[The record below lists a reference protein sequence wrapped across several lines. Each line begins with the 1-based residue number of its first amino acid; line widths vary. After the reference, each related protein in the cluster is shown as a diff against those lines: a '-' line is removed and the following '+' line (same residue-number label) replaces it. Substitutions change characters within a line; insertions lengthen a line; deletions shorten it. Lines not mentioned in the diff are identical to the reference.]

1 MKEYVEV
8 RDAIYQQNKVIAL
21 RFLKDTSLLQP
32 WKEYVKTRHIE
43 NSWYK
48 HTYPDNIFGSSSFTA
63 FLARHYD
70 FHIVSTITDMFS
82 YYINILGIDCK
93 LFGRPITKSQD
104 LLINK
109 ETGEIKVIY
118 HNRTPF

>member
-8 RDAIYQQNKVIAL
+8 NRDVIYQRNKVIAL

-32 WKEYVKTRHIE
+32 WKEYVKTRHME
-43 NSWYK
+43 GSWYK
-48 HTYPDNIFGSSSFTA
+48 HTYADNIFGSCGFTA
-63 FLARHYD
+63 FLVMYYD
-70 FHIVSTITDMFS
+70 FHFVATITEMFS

-93 LFGRPITKSQD
+93 LFGRHVTTSQD

-109 ETGEIKVIY
+109 ETGEIKVMC
-118 HNRTPF
+118 NKTPF

>member
-8 RDAIYQQNKVIAL
+8 RDAIYQQNKAIAL

-32 WKEYVKTRHIE
+32 WKEYVKTMHIE
-43 NSWYK
+43 DRWYK
-48 HTYPDNIFGSSSFTA
+48 YTYPDNIFGSSSFTA

-70 FHIVSTITDMFS
+70 FHIVSTITEMFS

-109 ETGEIKVIY
+109 ETGEIKVMY